1 MDYAFNLYE
10 STVIASESAYPC
22 TASDGTCKSSF
33 NCNSQGAVTGFKD
46 ISNEAGL
53 LDAVSDVGPISVAT
67 EADQSLIFRRHHD
80 HW

>member
-1 MDYAFNLYE
+1 MPPSLLTLTLLQMARANPP
-10 STVIASESAYPC
+10 STANP
-22 TASDGTCKSSF
+22 
-33 NCNSQGAVTGFKD
+33 QGAVTGFKD